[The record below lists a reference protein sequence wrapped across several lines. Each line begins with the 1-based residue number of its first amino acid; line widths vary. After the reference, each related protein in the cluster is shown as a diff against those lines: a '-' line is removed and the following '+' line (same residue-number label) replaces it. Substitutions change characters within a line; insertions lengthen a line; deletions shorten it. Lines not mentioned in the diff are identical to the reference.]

1 MFTLSSKVYE
11 FKESDLEDLGQI
23 GHGEFGSV
31 HKVLH
36 KPSNTH
42 MALKRIGPT
51 VGNQGER
58 KKVLK
63 ELDFVLECHE
73 YEYVVRFY
81 GVKFNN
87 EPVSVSRPSSPFWR
101 QNSKL
106 FIFTLGRL
114 SDLHGAHGHVAGK
127 VLQVRLREK
136 E

>member
-1 MFTLSSKVYE
+1 MYD

-51 VGNQGER
+51 VGNQRER

-87 EPVSVSRPSSPFWR
+87 EPVMGFEIYLDLSW
-101 QNSKL
+101 NSFGWNDWWINL
-106 FIFTLGRL
+106 FITL
-114 SDLHGAHGHVAGK
+114 
-127 VLQVRLREK
+127 E
-136 E
+136 